1 MKTLVQTDENIAK
14 VDEIIKLN
22 QRMTLEYI
30 ALESDLSPTTVYGIL
45 SDDLGLRKITARS
58 VPTLLLDKHNETI

>member
-1 MKTLVQTDENIAK
+1 VKTLVQTDENIAK

-30 ALESDLSPTTVYGIL
+30 ALESDLSSSTVYRIL